1 MTLAVALCTD
11 LMMEAPL
18 HAAVCS
24 LIGHASVELDFYFM
38 LNGFDTKRRDLLR
51 RSMDMS
57 GKAYKATFV
66 EEPSAVDLANLKP
79 FHGNRTPYYRL
90 FLPELVPADRLLYLD
105 SDIVSAIDVAPLIE
119 LGMSYASGFVPAG
132 VTGTYIERELFARVG
147 LPPDT
152 PAFNSGVMLFDLKVW
167 RDQKLGLETLDFC
180 RKHQEYDQTGLIAV
194 SAGRFD
200 ALHAKYNMPLYTSDG
215 VGIRSRVS
223 WPVPFRR
230 QPQALGHR
238 RAPISLLFPHLRRG
252 AGEDD
257 LAAARDGLHEH
268 GELEARLQNQR
279 RLCAQAAFRSA
290 QVSALV
296 LPGRC
301 PGTTG
306 LSFIT

>member
-24 LIGHASVELDFYFM
+24 LIEHASVEPNFYFM
-38 LNGFDTKRRDLLR
+38 LNGFDLKRRDLLR

-66 EEPSAVDLANLKP
+66 EEPSAAELSSLNP

-105 SDIVSAIDVAPLIE
+105 SDIVSAIDVAPLIDFR
-119 LGMSYASGFVPAG
+119 MSHASAFVPAG
-132 VTGTYIERELFARVG
+132 VTGTYIERELFARIG

-167 RDQKLGLETLDFC
+167 RDQKLGRETLDFC

-200 ALHAKYNMPLYTSDG
+200 ALHTRYNIPLYTTTELAYAREFPG
-215 VGIRSRVS
+215 LYHFVGSPKPWDIGG
-223 WPVPFRR
+223 R
-230 QPQALGHR
+230 QFHSCFPIYAEALEKTIWQRHATDFMSTANWK
-238 RAPISLLFPHLRRG
+238 RAYKIKGGYARKLLSV
-252 AGEDD
+252 
-257 LAAARDGLHEH
+257 ARK
-268 GELEARLQNQR
+268 
-279 RLCAQAAFRSA
+279 C
-290 QVSALV
+290 
-296 LPGRC
+296 LP
-301 PGTTG
+301 
-306 LSFIT
+306 S